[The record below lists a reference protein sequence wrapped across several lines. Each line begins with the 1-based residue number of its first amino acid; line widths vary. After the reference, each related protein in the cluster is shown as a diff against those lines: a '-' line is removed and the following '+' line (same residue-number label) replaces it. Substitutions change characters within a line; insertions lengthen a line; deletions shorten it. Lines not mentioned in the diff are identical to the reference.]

1 MERTTRFEPARRARD
16 SYDPVRLYRAVLGT
30 PAPRTWYFDV
40 DGKVVTI
47 DSTSNLSGLVVDL
60 DDEVRFVAAGPDG
73 TESRTTVTVPSEYLS
88 SPTSVTVDGVTVPAQ
103 IDGGSVTFSFN
114 HDGESDVV
122 VR

>member
-1 MERTTRFEPARRARD
+1 
-16 SYDPVRLYRAVLGT
+16 
-30 PAPRTWYFDV
+30 
-40 DGKVVTI
+40 VVTI
-47 DSTSNLSGLVVDL
+47 DSTSNLSGLVMDL
-60 DDEVRFVAAGPDG
+60 DDDEVRFVAAGPDG